1 MGKIGMECLAKTL
14 LILDEGKYM
23 YVTNSSWELRGK
35 IYDPKRKFLIV
46 QIANVR
52 RELQKVDKDR
62 IKKIIAI

>member
-14 LILDEGKYM
+14 LILDDEKCM
-23 YVTNSSWELRGK
+23 YVTNPSWELQGK
-35 IYDPKRKFLIV
+35 IYDPKRTFLIV